1 LPPVAEFKKASQPN
15 DSMVPLFTFLSI
27 IGSAAGI
34 VLFGRPYGTLIVAS
48 ICLGIAGL
56 VFWQAPGLMEWWDK
70 MAMLLGMLSLVVE
83 FYYYVEKYE
92 RDD

>member
-1 LPPVAEFKKASQPN
+1 
-15 DSMVPLFTFLSI
+15 
-27 IGSAAGI
+27 
-34 VLFGRPYGTLIVAS
+34 
-48 ICLGIAGL
+48 LGIAGL